1 MGIQKKFEAPA
12 GIVNASGQP
21 EIVLEIDGLV
31 LSMAPPSSTAPAAA
45 TLAAATLA
53 DDSAADD
60 SAGESD
66 LPAE

>member
-31 LSMAPPSSTAPAAA
+31 LSMAPPSTQDTVEAEIP
-45 TLAAATLA
+45 
-53 DDSAADD
+53 
-60 SAGESD
+60 GEASGSD
-66 LPAE
+66 HR